1 MRVEYSQRQPAPVP
15 AEPEL
20 DLGGVGRAL
29 WANRKWVV
37 IPTLLA
43 LAASTAFVNIVKP
56 RYTAETRVLLEQ
68 QDSFTPRTEKNAEYG
83 NGPQLDAEAVNS
95 QIQLVTS
102 RDVARRAIKQIGL
115 LGNSEFDPMA
125 NGLGALSRLMVL
137 AGLKRDPTTLS
148 PEDRVMENYFD
159 KLTVFSP
166 TKTRVLNIEFQARD
180 PDLAAKAANAIAD
193 IYLDFQ
199 QDAKR
204 DMARQAA
211 ASLASLVADL
221 KTRAAAADAKAE
233 EFRAESGLLQG
244 SNNTTLNTQ
253 QLGEVNTELSRAR
266 TAQADSQAKAKL
278 IRDML
283 KAGRVPEIPDVA
295 NNELIRRISEQRVN
309 IKAQLALE
317 SRTLLPG
324 HPRIKE
330 LNAQLADLD
339 EELRTVGEK
348 TARALENDAKIAG
361 ARVENLQMAL
371 DQQKKVVG
379 ASGADEVRMRELDR
393 AARQLKEELE
403 AATTKYQEALARE
416 SSKAT
421 PADARIVS
429 RALAPQ
435 LPSFPKKLPIIGFA
449 TLAALVFSI
458 AAIVAKQ
465 LATDMPRSRRRSLG
479 SLPVDS
485 LRREEPLVEAPGTES
500 PAPAAMRGIR
510 AEVDPHA
517 LSRALAYAKKL
528 AEQGGENGAVA
539 LIVCDGDDDK
549 GFALATGR
557 ALAREG
563 RTILV
568 AMDASA
574 RMPVAPGPG
583 LADLFT
589 GDASF
594 GEAIHRDPVSRLHV
608 LGPGTVA
615 RSDASALWAALDAL
629 QGAYE
634 FVVLA
639 ACRKITVDEAVAVS
653 HVASSAAVV
662 GDTPWSMAEV
672 AAALEQ
678 GGLPAPA
685 LISESDNAELSAA

>member
-244 SNNTTLNTQ
+244 PT
-253 QLGEVNTELSRAR
+253 
-266 TAQADSQAKAKL
+266 
-278 IRDML
+278 
-283 KAGRVPEIPDVA
+283 
-295 NNELIRRISEQRVN
+295 IRR
-309 IKAQLALE
+309 
-317 SRTLLPG
+317 
-324 HPRIKE
+324 
-330 LNAQLADLD
+330 
-339 EELRTVGEK
+339 
-348 TARALENDAKIAG
+348 
-361 ARVENLQMAL
+361 
-371 DQQKKVVG
+371 
-379 ASGADEVRMRELDR
+379 
-393 AARQLKEELE
+393 
-403 AATTKYQEALARE
+403 
-416 SSKAT
+416 
-421 PADARIVS
+421 
-429 RALAPQ
+429 
-435 LPSFPKKLPIIGFA
+435 
-449 TLAALVFSI
+449 
-458 AAIVAKQ
+458 
-465 LATDMPRSRRRSLG
+465 
-479 SLPVDS
+479 
-485 LRREEPLVEAPGTES
+485 
-500 PAPAAMRGIR
+500 
-510 AEVDPHA
+510 
-517 LSRALAYAKKL
+517 
-528 AEQGGENGAVA
+528 
-539 LIVCDGDDDK
+539 
-549 GFALATGR
+549 
-557 ALAREG
+557 
-563 RTILV
+563 
-568 AMDASA
+568 
-574 RMPVAPGPG
+574 
-583 LADLFT
+583 
-589 GDASF
+589 
-594 GEAIHRDPVSRLHV
+594 
-608 LGPGTVA
+608 
-615 RSDASALWAALDAL
+615 
-629 QGAYE
+629 
-634 FVVLA
+634 
-639 ACRKITVDEAVAVS
+639 
-653 HVASSAAVV
+653 
-662 GDTPWSMAEV
+662 
-672 AAALEQ
+672 
-678 GGLPAPA
+678 
-685 LISESDNAELSAA
+685 